1 MGKQK
6 LYDLVEADIEKYK
19 KHTDIYENK
28 KKVQIIYLD
37 LKTDDFYKEYSTE
50 SLLKNEV
57 YEFIEDTY
65 DVFVTNEKKF
75 KLDIE
80 FPTDMSLEEQ
90 RKIASLI
97 KVHYAVKLDEIR
109 HDIRHETC
117 VGLLL
122 FTIGVLMF
130 TCSIL
135 LERYVEIPGR
145 ILEIISWAFIWEA
158 SLRFFLENTA
168 NYRERSKYKELYM
181 MSRQYHREQMN
192 ISHEDFK

>member
-1 MGKQK
+1 MGKRNIK
-6 LYDLVEADIEKYK
+6 EMIKRDIEIYK

-37 LKTDDFYKEYSTE
+37 LTTDDFYKEYSTE

-80 FPTDMSLEEQ
+80 YPSDMDSEEKS
-90 RKIASLI
+90 KIEHIIA
-97 KVHYAVKLDEIR
+97 VHYAVKLDEIKY
-109 HDIRHETC
+109 DIRREIL

-122 FTIGVLMF
+122 FIIGL
-130 TCSIL
+130 SIL
-135 LERYVEIPGR
+135 IPSIIVSKKYEILGKVM
-145 ILEIISWAFIWEA
+145 EIISWAFIWESA
-158 SLRFFLENTA
+158 LRFFLETTA
-168 NYRERSKYKELYM
+168 NYRERVKYKELYIM
-181 MSRQYHREQMN
+181 AHQYHDEQKRARKN
-192 ISHEDFK
+192 